1 MDKRRCEV
9 AQAVNRS
16 SRQFHFPALT
26 GAHTHPGDLFDAP
39 KAPEVVLPSRNF
51 YVRKSKFI
59 DSGIMAALKCIEA
72 GLPVPE
78 MCRELRFSS
87 ATFCKWRAKF
97 GSMSTIPRGARE
109 GARRREPVIS

>member
-1 MDKRRCEV
+1 
-9 AQAVNRS
+9 
-16 SRQFHFPALT
+16 
-26 GAHTHPGDLFDAP
+26 
-39 KAPEVVLPSRNF
+39 
-51 YVRKSKFI
+51 
-59 DSGIMAALKCIEA
+59 MAALKCIEA